1 MIKRRSCLMILILL
15 FFLAATMTLQ
25 ACHQEDSHAEI
36 QEEKLI
42 GHIELP
48 GSQGNHKEEGS
59 HISAATST
67 SQSATHTA
75 DKPSAPEEIQTKLP
89 DFSKYSNIKEKK
101 KAFFDFLRPIV
112 RAKNKK
118 VLQERAYVLKK
129 WQIFK
134 QGHQLPDQ
142 DIKKLKSLA
151 HTYRVN
157 AEYTDGKEFF
167 KDLLIHIDKIP
178 VSLALVQ
185 AAKESGWGTSYFAR
199 KGNNLFGQWCFKKGC
214 GIVPRKRP
222 QGASYE
228 VQAFENVGQSVRVY
242 IQNLN
247 SHPAYKKLRHER
259 YQMRLAGKEPNAH
272 LMARGLEK
280 YSAMGKQYVET
291 VRQMIQGNK
300 KFMGIHE
307 SEAVSS

>member
-1 MIKRRSCLMILILL
+1 MLPILL
-15 FFLAATMTLQ
+15 FFLASTMTLQ
-25 ACHQEDSHAEI
+25 ACHQEDSFAESQ
-36 QEEKLI
+36 QEELI

-48 GSQGNHKEEGS
+48 SSQGNQQEGVS
-59 HISAATST
+59 QASPDTST
-67 SQSATHTA
+67 GQSSTRTA
-75 DKPSAPEEIQTKLP
+75 DKPPVPEEIQTKLP
-89 DFSKYSNIKEKK
+89 DFSKYSNVQEKK

-112 RAKNKK
+112 RAENQK
-118 VLQERAYVLKK
+118 VLQERAYVLKQ
-129 WQIFK
+129 WQLFK
-134 QGHQLPDQ
+134 QGHDLPDQ
-142 DIKKLKSLA
+142 DIEKLNSLA
-151 HTYRVN
+151 DRYRVN
-157 AEYTDGKEFF
+157 ATYADGKEFF

-178 VSLALVQ
+178 VSLALIQ

-214 GIVPRKRP
+214 GIVPRRRP

-228 VQAFENVGQSVRVY
+228 VQAFEDVAQSVRVY

-247 SHPAYKKLRHER
+247 SHPAYKKLRQER

-272 LMARGLEK
+272 LMAGGLEK
-280 YSAMGKQYVET
+280 YSGMGKQYVET
-291 VRQMIQGNK
+291 VRQMIRGNK